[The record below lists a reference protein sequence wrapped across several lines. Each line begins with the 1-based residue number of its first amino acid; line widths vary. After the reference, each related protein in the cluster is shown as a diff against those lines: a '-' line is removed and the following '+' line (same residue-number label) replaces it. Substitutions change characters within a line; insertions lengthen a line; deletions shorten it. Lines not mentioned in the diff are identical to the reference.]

1 MMNKRVVVLTG
12 GGDVPGLNMC
22 LKSFVYRAID
32 LGYEPL
38 GVRKGWEG
46 LIRYDPHDPSTFS
59 QHFIE
64 LTKNRIRAVD
74 QTSGSFLHSSRID
87 PRKMESPNL
96 PAFLKETDTAVQDV
110 TGHIMNVID
119 RLGVEAVVVLGDDDM
134 LRYAAHLSDNGV
146 PIIAIP
152 KTIHNNIHGTEYTL
166 GFSTGLARGVD
177 FVHQLRALAGSRE
190 QIIVVETFGDH
201 SGYSALLMAYLAGVD
216 RVLIP
221 EVPYD
226 PLRLAFLVQQ
236 DKNMTPSNY
245 AIVTVSNG
253 SSIADQKMAEAKKHL
268 SSFSYQEVA
277 NGKVSS
283 ATSLQSS
290 GLIVAELLQN
300 IIKDEVFFQQLTY
313 LMRTGAP
320 DGQDLLGAINFGMMA
335 ANLLRDGKHGRMT
348 AFRRQQAWTHIAL
361 KTALQGE
368 RTVDIESWYDANSY
382 KPTDGL
388 IWATSA
394 VT

>member
-1 MMNKRVVVLTG
+1 MNKRVAVLTG

-22 LKSFVYRAID
+22 LKSLVYRAID

-64 LTKNRIRAVD
+64 LTKNRIRGVD

-87 PRKMESPNL
+87 PRKMKPQNL
-96 PAFLKETDTAVQDV
+96 PEFLKEPDGSVQDV
-110 TGHIMNVID
+110 TNHIIEVID
-119 RLGVEAVVVLGDDDM
+119 RLGVEALVVLGDDDM
-134 LRYAAHLSDNGV
+134 LRYAAHLSGNGI

-152 KTIHNNIHGTEYTL
+152 KTIHNNINGTEYTL

-190 QIIVVETFGDH
+190 QIIIVETFGHH

-216 RVLIP
+216 RALIP

-226 PLRLAFLVQQ
+226 PLRLAYLVQQ

-245 AIVTVSNG
+245 AIVTVTNG
-253 SSIADQKMAEAKKHL
+253 SKIADERLAEAKAHL
-268 SSFSYQEVA
+268 SSLSYAGLA
-277 NGKVSS
+277 NGNVAS
-283 ATSLQSS
+283 AVGLQSS

-300 IIKDEVFFQQLTY
+300 ICKDEVFFQQLTY

-320 DGQDLLGAINFGMMA
+320 DGQDLLGAINFGMTA
-335 ANLLRDGKHGRMT
+335 AHLLRDGKYGRTT
-348 AFRRQQAWTHIAL
+348 AFRRQHAWTHVDL
-361 KTALQGE
+361 KTAVQSE
-368 RTVDIESWYDANSY
+368 RKVDIESWYDSGSY

-388 IWATSA
+388 IWAAAA
-394 VT
+394 VP